1 MIDREL
7 VLRKMARIAS
17 DLSALE
23 NLAAKPKPDYV
34 SSEYDELVAERLLER
49 IIGRMIDINYHLL
62 VEAGDAPPT
71 NYHASFE
78 MLGDAAIL
86 PKEFAG
92 HVAASAGLRNRIVH
106 DYEDIDPA
114 KVYDALQ
121 SATKDIPEYLKHVR
135 RYLDRTKPE
144 D

>member
-7 VLRKMARIAS
+7 VFRKMARIAA
-17 DLSALE
+17 DLTTLE
-23 NLAAKPKPDYV
+23 NLAGKAREDYL

-49 IIGRMIDINYHLL
+49 LVGRMIDINFHLI

-78 MLGDAAIL
+78 ILGSKAIVSEKL
-86 PKEFAG
+86 ARRL
-92 HVAASAGLRNRIVH
+92 AASAGLRNRIVH
-106 DYEDIDPA
+106 DYDDIDPA

-121 SATKDIPEYLKHVR
+121 SATKDVPEYLSHVR
-135 RYLDRTKPE
+135 RYLDRLE
-144 D
+144 SDG